1 MMKSTSGGRDH
12 RRDLPPPPMP
22 VRPDPAV
29 HVAQRRIEQ
38 AARLADDMRPTG
50 GKHRREDV

>member
-22 VRPDPAV
+22 VRTDPTV

>member
-12 RRDLPPPPMP
+12 RRDLPPPLP
-22 VRPDPAV
+22 VQPDPAV

-38 AARLADDMRPTG
+38 AARLAADMRPTG
-50 GKHRREDV
+50 GKHRREEV